1 MSTATQRY
9 EFPWRPNYER
19 ISALGWAA
27 GTVASAAIW
36 AHATL
41 PTAPFALM
49 TSLGAVMCT
58 LRAGQAL
65 RQSHRFAQLRNTQA
79 LTITR
84 AKLQRILAR
93 RLEPLRPGRG
103 LARHRDIVW
112 LGRGFNWRA
121 EHAQLAHEVRQAG
134 LESNL
139 KSVRDENDPY
149 KVGAHWIHG
158 LAREKPV
165 EAPLGILS
173 GQTLIVGTTGA
184 GKTRAFETLITQA
197 VLRGE
202 PVIVLDPKGDKDL
215 CETMRRAYEHVGQ
228 AGKFVY
234 FHPAHPETSAR
245 IDPLHNWNRPTELA
259 SRIAAIIASEGSM
272 DPFVAFSWK
281 ALNDVVQGLLAID
294 SRPNLVSL
302 RQYIEGGVET
312 LVAEALRRFLDEHDE
327 GWAEGI
333 RSRLGKVRQR
343 GGETSVIVA
352 YYKERTH
359 GSRPAITPSQALNGL
374 VGSYEHNREH
384 FQKMIATLVPTMSM
398 LTSGDLTGLLSPA
411 PDPDDPRPITN
422 MTKII
427 NAGQGAYV
435 GLDSLADS
443 TVASAIG
450 SILMADLTAVA
461 ADRYNY
467 GVSDV
472 GINVYLD
479 EAAEVIN
486 QPTIM
491 LLNKGRGGK
500 FCLTIA
506 TQTFADFAARLGNEA
521 KARQVLGNTNNL
533 IALRT
538 IDAETQKYV
547 EEQLDEVALITL
559 SRDYRTAA
567 GVDEP
572 TAFDGAYSES
582 IKSETGALFAAS
594 MLGKLPNMHY
604 LARLTGGRIVKGRFP
619 ILQ

>member
-1 MSTATQRY
+1 MMQARGQTY
-9 EFPWRPNYER
+9 EFPWRPSYESV
-19 ISALGWAA
+19 SALAWAA
-27 GTVASAAIW
+27 GAAASATIW
-36 AHATL
+36 HQATL
-41 PTAPFALM
+41 PTAPFIITTGISAAMFALR
-49 TSLGAVMCT
+49 TT
-58 LRAGQAL
+58 QAL
-65 RQSHRFAQLRNTQA
+65 RQNRRLARLRNTSA

-84 AKLQRILAR
+84 EDLHRQLK
-93 RLEPLRPGRG
+93 
-103 LARHRDIVW
+103 RHPDVVW
-112 LGRGFNWRA
+112 LGRGFNWQVD
-121 EHAQLAHEVRQAG
+121 HAQLAHEVRQAG
-134 LESNL
+134 IEPSL
-139 KSVRDENDPY
+139 KSARDESDPY

-158 LAREKPV
+158 LDREADI
-165 EAPLGILS
+165 EAPLGILP

-202 PVIVLDPKGDKDL
+202 PVIVLDPKGDKEL
-215 CETMRRAYEHVGQ
+215 CETMRKAYAYVGHPE
-228 AGKFVY
+228 KFLY
-234 FHPAHPETSAR
+234 FHPVHPDKSAR

-281 ALNDVVQGLLAID
+281 SLNDIVQGLIAID
-294 SRPNLVSL
+294 ARPNLLSL
-302 RQYIEGGVET
+302 HQYIEGGVDS
-312 LVAEALRRFLDEHDE
+312 LVLEALKRFLDEHDK
-327 GWAEGI
+327 GWANAI
-333 RSRLGKVRQR
+333 RSRLTKAAQR
-343 GGETSVIVA
+343 GGETGVLVD

-359 GSRPAITPSQALNGL
+359 GSNPAVAPSQALNGL
-374 VGSYEHNREH
+374 VGSFEHNREH
-384 FQKMIATLVPTMSM
+384 FQKMIATLIPTLSM
-398 LTSGDLTGLLSPA
+398 LTSGDLASLLSPV
-411 PDPDDPRPITN
+411 PNPDDERTITN

-427 NAGQGAYV
+427 EARQGAYI

-472 GINVYLD
+472 GVNVYID

-506 TQTFADFAARLGNEA
+506 TQTFADFAARLGSQD

-533 IALRT
+533 ITLRT

-547 EEQLDEVALITL
+547 EEQLDEVMLTTL
-559 SRDYRTAA
+559 SRDYRTSA
-567 GVDEP
+567 GVGEP
-572 TAFDGAYSES
+572 TDFDGSYSES
-582 IKSETGALFAAS
+582 LKSEAGALFPAS

-604 LARLTGGRIVKGRFP
+604 LARLTGGRIVKGRLP
-619 ILQ
+619 IMK

>member
-1 MSTATQRY
+1 MHNSQTY

-19 ISALGWAA
+19 NSAIAWAVGTAISG
-27 GTVASAAIW
+27 AIC
-36 AHATL
+36 AKATL
-41 PTAPFALM
+41 PLAPFVVM
-49 TSLGAVMCT
+49 MSLGVVMCG
-58 LRAGQAL
+58 LRGAQAL
-65 RQSHRFAQLRNTQA
+65 KQMRRLKRLKNTKA
-79 LTITR
+79 LKITR
-84 AKLQRILAR
+84 EELKRIMAR
-93 RLEPLRPGRG
+93 YP
-103 LARHRDIVW
+103 DTIW
-112 LGRGFNWRA
+112 LGKGFNWQQ
-121 EHAQLAHEVRQAG
+121 EHAQLAHEVRQSG
-134 LESNL
+134 IESTL
-139 KSVRDENDPY
+139 KSARDERVPF
-149 KVGAHWIHG
+149 KAGAHWIHG
-158 LAREKPV
+158 LEREQAV
-165 EAPLGILS
+165 RAPLGILP

-197 VLRGE
+197 ILRGE
-202 PVIVLDPKGDKDL
+202 PVIVLDPKGDKEL
-215 CETMRRAYEHVGQ
+215 CETMRKAYAFVGRAED
-228 AGKFVY
+228 FVY
-234 FHPAHPETSAR
+234 FHPAHPQSSAR

-272 DPFVAFSWK
+272 DPFIAFSWK
-281 ALNDVVQGLLAID
+281 ALNDVVQGLLAIEA
-294 SRPNLVSL
+294 RPNLVSL
-302 RQYIEGGVET
+302 HQYIEGGVDT
-312 LVAEALRRFLDEHDE
+312 LVSEALRRFLDKHDQ
-327 GWAEGI
+327 GWADAI
-333 RSRLGKVRQR
+333 RSRLTKAAQR
-343 GGETSVIVA
+343 GGEVGVIVD

-359 GSRPAITPSQALNGL
+359 GSRPAIPPSQALNGL
-374 VGSYEHNREH
+374 VGSFEHNREH
-384 FQKMIATLVPTMSM
+384 FQKMIATLIPTLSM
-398 LTSGDLTGLLSPA
+398 LTSGDLGGLLSPA
-411 PDPDDPRPITN
+411 GGHDDPRPITN

-427 NAGQGAYV
+427 NAGQGAYI

-506 TQTFADFAARLGNEA
+506 TQTFADFVARLGNEA

-547 EEQLDEVALITL
+547 EEQLDEVVLQTL
-559 SRDYRTAA
+559 TRDYKTGAS
-567 GVDEP
+567 VEDP
-572 TAFDGAYSES
+572 TEFDGNYSES
-582 IKSETGALFAAS
+582 MSTETGALFTAP

-619 ILQ
+619 IMH